1 MTRLTLR
8 YFVSAW
14 FHHRCVVKGAIDAIS
29 SDLPEEFYV
38 PLSTAY
44 SWLSMVREWCR
55 RRAIDL
61 GLDPNGLRCLWDLKS
76 MSEDLV
82 AGVIDREFPRILLP
96 P

>member
-8 YFVSAW
+8 GFVSAW
-14 FHHRCVVKGAIDAIS
+14 LGRYRVRYAIDEIS

-44 SWLSMVREWCR
+44 SWLDLVRRWCLR
-55 RRAIDL
+55 LADAL
-61 GLDPNGLRCLWDLKS
+61 GLDPNGLASLWDLMRVPGNS
-76 MSEDLV
+76 
-82 AGVIDREFPRILLP
+82 VIAAIDGGFPRTLFP